1 MIPSLNA
8 LLLLN
13 THTSPCLRFSKIARG
28 KRIMTQKHCCVLPM
42 TSCLVEGL
50 GSWCVFV
57 GVVQNPRQKAAHECW
72 TSGFEFADKFINL
85 FLFFALCC
93 YSSSS
98 LVFRTYRKSSIRH
111 VMARKR
117 ELGTVYDFYL
127 LCRCSYS
134 TGCYELGSCS
144 PERLCMDSK
153 IQFG

>member
-1 MIPSLNA
+1 
-8 LLLLN
+8 
-13 THTSPCLRFSKIARG
+13 
-28 KRIMTQKHCCVLPM
+28 MTQKHRCVLPM

-111 VMARKR
+111 VMRRMAFSPAVRNDFQDFMEPEIMSFAR
-117 ELGTVYDFYL
+117 
-127 LCRCSYS
+127 
-134 TGCYELGSCS
+134 GSLS
-144 PERLCMDSK
+144 
-153 IQFG
+153 